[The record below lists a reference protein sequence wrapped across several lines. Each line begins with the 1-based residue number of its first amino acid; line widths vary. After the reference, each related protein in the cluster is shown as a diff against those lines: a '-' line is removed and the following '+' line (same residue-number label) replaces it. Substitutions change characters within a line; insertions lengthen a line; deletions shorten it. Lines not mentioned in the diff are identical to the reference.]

1 MVRIVVSTMGHWAE
15 WTTPLIQSI
24 YAHEGKPGERY
35 SLVVVDG
42 STAETGESALYLLHN
57 WKGCSLSQAINWGA
71 VHPDDKWNWLLWLA
85 DDNLVEAPF
94 INSMHVLDP
103 LTVWHRKLVT
113 NDHLVWGDGGQ
124 MLIHRKLWDKVGKL
138 DETLLGGSEF
148 MDLDYTMRAKAIH
161 AHFGRMNL
169 PVRNLPVTIRLLTE
183 AGRQA
188 REHNKRVM
196 SAKWDTNLNHMH
208 G

>member
-1 MVRIVVSTMGHWAE
+1 MVRIVVSTMGHWNE
-15 WTTPLIQSI
+15 WTLPMIASL
-24 YAHEGKPGERY
+24 YRHEGAPGERY

-42 STAETGESALYLLHN
+42 SQDKADTNDGYITHY

-71 VHPDDKWNWLLWLA
+71 NNPNNKWDWLLWLA

-113 NDHLVWGDGGQ
+113 NDSLVWGDGGQ
-124 MLIHRKLWDKVGKL
+124 MLIHRALWDKVGQL
-138 DETLLGGSEF
+138 DDTLQGGSEF
-148 MDLDYTMRAKAIH
+148 MDLDYTMRAQIVH
-161 AHFGRMNL
+161 GHFGRMNL
-169 PVRNLPVTIRLLTE
+169 PVRNLPITIRLLTE
-183 AGRQA
+183 AGREA
-188 REHNKRVM
+188 REYNKKVM
-196 SAKWDTNLNHMH
+196 SEKWNTDLSHMH